1 MSDNY
6 KSAWWSIE
14 LAPDWFAEREADC
27 TSIWREDGVGA
38 LQISAYKYDSG
49 LTPEDDLHDFMSGE
63 FPADTPIKSVTCGQ
77 FAGVGVEYEIDEKF
91 WQKRWLTSGP
101 LLVFVTY
108 NSDAKDR
115 AVEVEAI
122 NEMLATLK
130 PSADAA

>member
-1 MSDNY
+1 MSDKY
-6 KSAWWSIE
+6 KSTWWSIE
-14 LAPDWFAEREADC
+14 LAPGWFAEREVDC

-38 LQISAYKYDSG
+38 LQISTYKYDTG
-49 LTPEDDLHDFMSGE
+49 LTPVDDLSDLMSGA
-63 FPADTPIKSVTCGQ
+63 FPDDTSIKSVTCGQ

-115 AVEVEAI
+115 AVEIEAI

-130 PSADAA
+130 PSADRA

>member
-1 MSDNY
+1 MWDKY
-6 KSAWWSIE
+6 KSTWWSIE
-14 LAPDWFAEREADC
+14 LCSDWFAEREEDC

-38 LQISAYKYDSG
+38 LQISAYKYDPG
-49 LTPEDDLHDFMSGE
+49 LTPEDDFNDFMRGE

-77 FAGVGVEYEIDEKF
+77 FSGVGVEFEIDEKF